1 MALADLMELSL
12 SKNTKKT
19 GISEERIRA
28 QIPIIRQYIAY
39 WREYP
44 DMFVEFLC
52 GSNPENFQLYF
63 YQRLF
68 LRAVMRHRYAYATFP
83 RAYSKSFLSVLILM
97 LRCVLFPGAHLFVTP
112 GGKEQAAGIAREK
125 AEELCKLIPGLKN
138 EIDWTRGATKASK
151 NMVEYLFKNGSKLDI
166 IAAQQSSRGKR
177 ATGGLMEEC
186 ILIDQTLLNE
196 VIIPTM
202 NVDRRLADG
211 SRIEE
216 EVINK
221 SQIYVTTAGWKNS
234 FAYEKL
240 IQILIQQII
249 EPAEAVVLGGTW
261 RVPVMEKLLKKS
273 FIEELKLDG
282 TYNDSSFAREYES
295 EWSGDAENAFFSAEK
310 FDKHRVLLQPEY
322 EYSGRSSK
330 SAYYVL
336 GVDVGRIGCTT
347 EVCVFKVTPQV
358 QGASLKTLVNIYTY
372 DAEDFEVQAINLK
385 KLYYKYKARIVS
397 LDANGLG
404 IGLVDFMTK
413 SQVDPETG
421 DEWPPFGVEGGT
433 SEDTLELYKKIK
445 GPEVENDA
453 LYLIKANAPINTEA
467 HTYVQTQL
475 ASGKIKLLID
485 EGQAKIKLMSTKAG
499 QNMDNDKR
507 AEQLKPFTLTTI
519 LREQMLNLVE
529 ENEGVNIILKQSN
542 RGIKKDKFSAFEY
555 GLYYIK
561 QEEDKK
567 KKKKKRNISEMMFFR
582 VKIVK
587 RNEKEMI

>member
-28 QIPIIRQYIAY
+28 QMPIIRQYIAY

-44 DMFVEFLC
+44 DMFVKFLC
-52 GSNPENFQLYF
+52 GNNPENFQLYF

-97 LRCVLFPGAHLFVTP
+97 LRCVLFPGAHLFVTT

-385 KLYYKYKARIVS
+385 RLYYKYKARIVA

-413 SQVDPETG
+413 SQIDPETG
-421 DEWPPFGVEGGT
+421 DELPPFGVEGGT

-561 QEEDKK
+561 QEEDRK
-567 KKKKKRNISEMMFFR
+567 KKKKKRNISEMMFFS
-582 VKIVK
+582 
-587 RNEKEMI
+587 

>member
-28 QIPIIRQYIAY
+28 QMPIIRQYIAY

-52 GSNPENFQLYF
+52 GNNPENFQLYF

-97 LRCVLFPGAHLFVTP
+97 LRCVLFPGAHLFVTT

-385 KLYYKYKARIVS
+385 RLYYKYKARIVS

-413 SQVDPETG
+413 SQIDPETG
-421 DEWPPFGVEGGT
+421 DELPPFGVEGGT

-561 QEEDKK
+561 QEEDRK
-567 KKKKKRNISEMMFFR
+567 KKKKKRNISEMMFFS
-582 VKIVK
+582 
-587 RNEKEMI
+587 

>member
-52 GSNPENFQLYF
+52 GNNPENFQLYF

-97 LRCVLFPGAHLFVTP
+97 LRCVLFPGAHLFVTT

-385 KLYYKYKARIVS
+385 RLYYKYKARIVA

-413 SQVDPETG
+413 SQIDPETG
-421 DEWPPFGVEGGT
+421 DELPPFGVEGGT

-561 QEEDKK
+561 QEEDRK
-567 KKKKKRNISEMMFFR
+567 KKKKKRNISEMIFFS
-582 VKIVK
+582 
-587 RNEKEMI
+587 